1 MPGYFY
7 AQNLK
12 KDGKMASKYRY
23 ILNYTDPG
31 GIRRQKSFYG
41 KTKRIASER
50 AKRFLQEL
58 NEPKVERVITF
69 RDWAAEWLELYPAN
83 GGLST
88 ASMNGYELAISHLND
103 FFGSMPIQSIK
114 PTHVRKFFAR
124 FKKPDGTP
132 YSSSMLLKVR
142 NTFSAI
148 MEAACDNGHIFHNP
162 VRSYRVTGGEQP
174 KQKRA
179 YTIEQ
184 ARIFSEF
191 AKQHPHGLGA
201 YILLHTGLRPS
212 EMMGIKP
219 ATDFDFSQGTLTLH
233 RTITDADGYPE
244 VKTAGKTATAL
255 RTILLDP
262 DALFYLNGRMNR
274 HKGTFLFPPHSNRS
288 RRDFMGPRAWTR
300 GPWKKFIADFSDAYP
315 SIPALLPGEL
325 RHTWF
330 TLMREVNPD
339 RRVVDLQG
347 GHSLKGL
354 TDSNYSHY
362 TTEWLK
368 ENTIFPD
375 YEFFAIQK
383 SNVKVT

>member
-1 MPGYFY
+1 
-7 AQNLK
+7 
-12 KDGKMASKYRY
+12 MASKYRY
-23 ILNYTDPG
+23 VLNYTDLD

-50 AKRFLQEL
+50 AKQFLQKL
-58 NEPKVERVITF
+58 NEPKIERAIAF
-69 RDWAAEWLELYPAN
+69 RDWAAEWLNLYPAN
-83 GGLST
+83 GNLST
-88 ASMNGYELAISHLND
+88 ASMSGYELAISHLND
-103 FFGSMPIQSIK
+103 FFGSMPIQVIK

-132 YSSSMLLKVR
+132 YSLSMLLKVR

-162 VRSYRVTGGEQP
+162 VRSYKVVSNKQP

-191 AKQHPHGLGA
+191 AKEHPHGLGA

-233 RTITDADGYPE
+233 QTITDAAGYPE
-244 VKTAGKTATAL
+244 IKTAGKTATAL

-262 DALFYLNGRMNR
+262 DALFYLSGRVNGY
-274 HKGTFLFPPHSNRS
+274 KGIFLFSPRSNRS
-288 RRDFMGPRAWTR
+288 RRDFLGPRAWSR
-300 GPWKKFIADFSDAYP
+300 NRYKRFIADFSQSNP
-315 SIPALLPGEL
+315 GVPPLLPGEL

-330 TLMREVNPD
+330 TLMREVNLD

-354 TDSNYSHY
+354 TDANYSHY

-368 ENTIFPD
+368 KNTVFPN
-375 YEFFAIQK
+375 YEKSAQK
-383 SNVKVT
+383 SNIKVT

>member
-1 MPGYFY
+1 
-7 AQNLK
+7 
-12 KDGKMASKYRY
+12 MASKYRY
-23 ILNYTDPG
+23 ILNYTDLD

-41 KTKRIASER
+41 KTKRIAREK
-50 AKRFLQEL
+50 ANKFLQDL
-58 NEPKVERVITF
+58 NSPEIEHVILF
-69 RDWAAEWLELYPAN
+69 RDWAEEWFKLYPAN
-83 GGLST
+83 NGLSAT
-88 ASMNGYELAISHLND
+88 TLNGYELAIDYLNKH
-103 FFGSMPIQSIK
+103 FGKIPIQSIK
-114 PTHVRKFFAR
+114 PTHVRQFFAK
-124 FKKPDGTP
+124 FKKSDGTN
-132 YSSSMLLKVR
+132 YSPSMLRKVR

-162 VRSYRVTGGEQP
+162 VRSYRVTGGTQP

-184 ARIFSEF
+184 AKIFSEF

-212 EMMGIKP
+212 EMIGIKP
-219 ATDFDFSQGTLTLH
+219 ASDFDFSQGTLTLH
-233 RTITDADGYPE
+233 QTITDAAGYPE

-262 DALFYLNGRMNR
+262 DALFYLNGRVNG

-315 SIPALLPGEL
+315 SIPTLLPGEL

-354 TDSNYSHY
+354 TDANYSHY

-375 YEFFAIQK
+375 YEFFTIQK